1 MNNNLT
7 EKDFSPISGV
17 AGSTDYELSYKKYD
31 NNYNMDLLQEN
42 IKNLNNKNNFQSI
55 VNNENFMRNTTFNQN
70 NKIPKPFPL
79 LITNNL
85 NMNFKLNM
93 NNFLPLYF
101 NSQMEEE
108 LKKEKSKK
116 KYFCNCKKTKC
127 LKLYCECFA
136 NGEYCIDCNCEQC
149 SNVLGNEHEIKKNY
163 NEVKDKNPVALKLNL
178 ISKNNETLVG
188 CNCTKS
194 NCLKK
199 YCECFKLKKKCGEF
213 CRCRDCDNLIKDN
226 KVKKLF
232 LKKNKINV
240 KNLYDDYVFQKINVL
255 IDKNDVNIEIIDNI
269 KNLNGND
276 NKIIVKLIN
285 NQQLIEIPKSLI
297 DKNTLFNLKNMK
309 NNKKITNDI
318 TLFENFYIPDK
329 NINIYNGI
337 YEINSNYDLF
347 IKHINNKKKE
357 EKNTFN
363 NKEIINQLTNKK
375 RNNPINLLGN
385 IFN

>member
-31 NNYNMDLLQEN
+31 NNYNMDLLQE
-42 IKNLNNKNNFQSI
+42 IFKNLTNKNNFQSI
-55 VNNENFMRNTTFNQN
+55 INNENFMRNTTFNSN

-93 NNFLPLYF
+93 NNILPLYF
-101 NSQMEEE
+101 NSQMQEEI
-108 LKKEKSKK
+108 KKEKKKK

-136 NGEYCIDCNCEQC
+136 NGEYCIDCNCNHC
-149 SNVLGNEHEIKKNY
+149 LNIIGNENEITKNY
-163 NEVKDKNPVALKLNL
+163 NEVKDKNPVALKFNL
-178 ISKNNETLVG
+178 TSKNNDISFG

-199 YCECFKLKKKCGEF
+199 YCECFKLKKKCGDF
-213 CRCRDCDNLIKDN
+213 CRCRDCDNLLISTKI
-226 KVKKLF
+226 KKLN
-232 LKKNKINV
+232 LKRNI
-240 KNLYDDYVFQKINVL
+240 KNLYEDYVFQKINVL
-255 IDKNDVNIEIIDNI
+255 IDKNDINVEIIDNI
-269 KNLNGND
+269 KNLNSND
-276 NKIIVKLIN
+276 NKIIIKLIN
-285 NQQLIEIPKSLI
+285 NQQIIEIPKSLI
-297 DKNTLFNLKNMK
+297 DKNTLFNLKK
-309 NNKKITNDI
+309 LTNNKKITNDI

-363 NKEIINQLTNKK
+363 NKEIINELTNKK
-375 RNNPINLLGN
+375 RNNPISILGN